1 MAQPLPPL
9 SRRRLLRGL
18 LAAAAVTALPSPGG
32 LARAAEPLTRELPGT
47 GEALPRVGLGSWI
60 TFNVGDDSV
69 LLEECTAV
77 MAAFFAAGGRL
88 IDSSPMYG
96 SSQATIGHALE
107 RLEAV
112 DRVYAADKVW
122 TSSPAEGP
130 AQIEASRRAWG
141 VPRFDLLQVHNLLGW
156 EGHLETLQAMKAA
169 GEVRH
174 LGITTSHGRRH
185 EEVERIMRRVPLD
198 SVQLTYN
205 IVDRE
210 AESRLLPL
218 ARERGIGVIANRPF
232 QRKRLIRRLAGKPLP
247 PWAAEIGAAT
257 WAQFI
262 LKFIISHP
270 AITCAIPATTRVD
283 HVRENLA
290 AAREPLP
297 DDTMR
302 RRMADHVRGL

>member
-1 MAQPLPPL
+1 MAQPLSPL
-9 SRRRLLRGL
+9 SRRRLLRCL
-18 LAAAAVTALPSPGG
+18 LAAAAVTALPSAGA
-32 LARAAEPLTRELPGT
+32 LARAAEPLTRKLPGT

-60 TFNVGDDSV
+60 TFNVGDDPV

-112 DRVYAADKVW
+112 DRVYATDKVW

-130 AQIEASRRAWG
+130 AQIEASRQAWG
-141 VPRFDLLQVHNLLGW
+141 VPHFDLLQVHNLLGW

-198 SVQLTYN
+198 CVQLTYN

-247 PWAAEIGAAT
+247 PWAAEIGATT

-297 DDTMR
+297 DDAMR

>member
-1 MAQPLPPL
+1 
-9 SRRRLLRGL
+9 
-18 LAAAAVTALPSPGG
+18 
-32 LARAAEPLTRELPGT
+32 
-47 GEALPRVGLGSWI
+47 
-60 TFNVGDDSV
+60 
-69 LLEECTAV
+69 
-77 MAAFFAAGGRL
+77 
-88 IDSSPMYG
+88 
-96 SSQATIGHALE
+96 
-107 RLEAV
+107 
-112 DRVYAADKVW
+112 
-122 TSSPAEGP
+122 
-130 AQIEASRRAWG
+130 
-141 VPRFDLLQVHNLLGW
+141 
-156 EGHLETLQAMKAA
+156 
-169 GEVRH
+169 
-174 LGITTSHGRRH
+174 
-185 EEVERIMRRVPLD
+185 MRRVPLD

-232 QRKRLIRRLAGKPLP
+232 QRKRLVRRLAGKPLP
-247 PWAAEIGAAT
+247 PWAAEIGATT

-297 DDTMR
+297 DDVMR

>member
-1 MAQPLPPL
+1 
-9 SRRRLLRGL
+9 
-18 LAAAAVTALPSPGG
+18 
-32 LARAAEPLTRELPGT
+32 
-47 GEALPRVGLGSWI
+47 
-60 TFNVGDDSV
+60 
-69 LLEECTAV
+69 
-77 MAAFFAAGGRL
+77 
-88 IDSSPMYG
+88 MYG

-130 AQIEASRRAWG
+130 AQIAASRQAWG

-185 EEVERIMRRVPLD
+185 EELERIMRRAPLD

-247 PWAAEIGAAT
+247 PWAAEIGATT

-297 DDTMR
+297 DDAMR